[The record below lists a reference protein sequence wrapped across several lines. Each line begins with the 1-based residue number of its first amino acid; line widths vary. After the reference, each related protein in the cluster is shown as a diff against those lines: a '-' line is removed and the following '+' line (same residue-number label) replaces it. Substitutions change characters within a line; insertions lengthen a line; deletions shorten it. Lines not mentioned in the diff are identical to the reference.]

1 MVLTRAIVAAVGA
14 VAVGATVGAASGQE
28 RELDI
33 DAGDTVL
40 HVHAFGP
47 ANAPE
52 TVLVV
57 PGGPGLSHE
66 YLLPLAALAGDK
78 RSVFF
83 YDARGS
89 GRSGSS
95 PDLGLDAQ
103 VLDLDAVRKA
113 SGATRVHV
121 LGHSWGTV
129 IALAY
134 ARDFPERVASLVLV
148 GMGAPTAAADR
159 KSFGAAFAAR
169 KAALQ
174 KLGLVGGPPTAGR
187 RGPAGDPATQDC
199 MASFNAVLP
208 VHFAD
213 PLHDAARRLPG
224 SFRCGLQAR
233 AIAAAGAWDFRADL
247 ARLDQPILFLIGDTD
262 ANLAGMTESARR
274 ARVGITVTLE
284 ACGHFPFLEC
294 PGEFF
299 PAVERFL
306 RAF

>member
-1 MVLTRAIVAAVGA
+1 MTRALVVAVSLTWVGA
-14 VAVGATVGAASGQE
+14 GAASAQE
-28 RELDI
+28 RELDL
-33 DAGDTVL
+33 DVGDTTV
-40 HVHAFGP
+40 HAHAFGP

-57 PGGPGLSHE
+57 PGGPGLSHD
-66 YLLPLAALAGDK
+66 YLLPLAVLAGPT

-95 PDLGLDAQ
+95 PDLSLDAQ

-113 SGATRVHV
+113 SGASRVHV

-134 ARDFPERVASLVLV
+134 TVSVPERVASLVLV
-148 GMGAPTAAADR
+148 GMGAPTAAADK
-159 KSFGAAFAAR
+159 KSFAAAFSAR
-169 KAALQ
+169 KAQLA
-174 KLGLVGGPPTAGR
+174 KLGVVPRERPSSDGI
-187 RGPAGDPATQDC
+187 DC
-199 MASFNAVLP
+199 MASFNATLP

-224 SFRCGLQAR
+224 TFRCGLQGR

-247 ARLDQPILFLIGDTD
+247 ARLENPILFLTGDTD
-262 ANLAGMTESARR
+262 ANLLGLAETARL
-274 ARVGITVTLE
+274 ARVGITVKLKT
-284 ACGHFPFLEC
+284 CGHFPFLEC
-294 PGEFF
+294 PETFF